1 MSQILL
7 IEDHPTNRKLM
18 TGILTSVGNDVY
30 EAVTAESGIEEAISR
45 KPDLIVLDI
54 QLPGNDGLSVVR
66 ALRARGD
73 TKHIPFLAVT
83 ARAMSGDKEVI
94 LGAGCD
100 GYVSKP
106 ISYKLF
112 LDEVLRLLERSD
124 GSNQ

>member
-66 ALRARGD
+66 ALRARND

>member
-18 TGILTSVGNDVY
+18 TGILSAAGNDVY
-30 EAVTAESGIEEAISR
+30 EAVTAESGIEEAITR
-45 KPDLIVLDI
+45 MPDLIVLDI

-66 ALRARGD
+66 ALRARTD
-73 TKHIPFLAVT
+73 TRHIPFLAVT

-112 LDEVLRLLERSD
+112 MEEVVRLLERTD
-124 GSNQ
+124 GSPQ

>member
-18 TGILTSVGNDVY
+18 TGILTSAGNDVY
-30 EAVTAESGIEEAISR
+30 EAVTAESGIEEAITR
-45 KPDLIVLDI
+45 RPDLIVLDI

-66 ALRARGD
+66 ALRARAD

-112 LDEVLRLLERSD
+112 LYEVIRLLDRPESD
-124 GSNQ
+124 AP